1 MRTLVVLAFLAW
13 VAAGQDYVLESN
25 VLDGG
30 GLRAASADYVC
41 GFSAG
46 QTVASGQLSS
56 AGYRAILGFWNR
68 GFDLIGIREPGLR
81 LSLEPGFRLMPCRPN
96 PVRDRAVV
104 RYAIGT
110 AAHVRL
116 ELFDNTGRVVGTLAD
131 GPRQPGVY
139 NLTWDVSSVPGS
151 VLPGGVYFLR
161 LSAGDRRA
169 VGKLVL
175 SR

>member
-1 MRTLVVLAFLAW
+1 MRVVAVLAFLAC
-13 VAAGQDYVLESN
+13 VVVGQDYVLESN

-30 GLRAASADYVC
+30 GLRVASADYVC

-46 QTVASGQLSS
+46 QTIASGQLSS
-56 AGYRAILGFWNR
+56 TDYRAILGFWNR

-96 PVRDRAVV
+96 PVQGRTVV
-104 RYAIGT
+104 RYAIGS

-116 ELFDNTGRVVGTLAD
+116 ELFDNTGRVVGTLVD
-131 GPRQPGVY
+131 GPQQPGTY
-139 NLTWDVSSVPGS
+139 NLTWDVSSVPGN

-161 LSAGDRRA
+161 LSAGTRYA